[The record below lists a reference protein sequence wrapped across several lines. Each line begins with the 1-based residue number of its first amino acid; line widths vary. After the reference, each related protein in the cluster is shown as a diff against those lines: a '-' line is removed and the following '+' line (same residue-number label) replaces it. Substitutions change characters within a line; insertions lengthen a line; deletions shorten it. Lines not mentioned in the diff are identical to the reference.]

1 MARAFGWKRHMRP
14 LARGTPA
21 WRPRTSWEQ
30 EAAAES
36 LEAAEAEAAGEEREE
51 ELERQVEEEQERQ
64 QQEELERQQEEELE
78 VLKVVVARKAAEAL
92 AAMVAAAVE
101 AAQRWLK
108 RRCVATT
115 LKLG

>member
-1 MARAFGWKRHMRP
+1 MRP

-36 LEAAEAEAAGEEREE
+36 LEAAEAEQEAAGEEREE

>member
-1 MARAFGWKRHMRP
+1 M
-14 LARGTPA
+14 
-21 WRPRTSWEQ
+21 
-30 EAAAES
+30 
-36 LEAAEAEAAGEEREE
+36 EAAEAEQEMAGEERE
-51 ELERQVEEEQERQ
+51 
-64 QQEELERQQEEELE
+64 EELERQQEEELE
-78 VLKVVVARKAAEAL
+78 VLKVGVARKAAEAL